1 VERPDTNRATVKRRT
16 HWGRRFVAT
25 SIVVGGVALCAGFLR
40 YAAQFPENEGS
51 FDQKADGIVALTG
64 GPDRIN
70 DAVEL
75 LAAGRGKRLLITGV
89 NPTTRMEELARL
101 MPRYEAMFNC
111 CIDLDRSALNTIGNA
126 VETRRWAVERG
137 FKSLIVV
144 TSRFHMARALAE
156 LEHQLPEVALIPYPV
171 VSDKQRAEPWW
182 TSFPAARA
190 LAFEYLKYLVAAV
203 RMKFDWIVAMRDTTS
218 SRSRA

>member
-1 VERPDTNRATVKRRT
+1 MERPDNNRATTKRRT
-16 HWGRRFVAT
+16 PWGRRVAAT
-25 SIVVGGVALCAGFLR
+25 LIIAGAAALCAGFLW
-40 YAAQFPENEGS
+40 YAALYPANEGA
-51 FDQKADGIVALTG
+51 FEKKADGIVALTG

-89 NPTTRMEELARL
+89 NPTTKMEELARL
-101 MPRYEAMFNC
+101 LPRYEAMFSC

-144 TSRFHMARALAE
+144 TSRFHMPRALAE
-156 LEHQLPEVALIPYPV
+156 LEHQLPDVVLIPYPV
-171 VSDKQRAEPWW
+171 VSDKQRSEPWW

-190 LAFEYLKYLVAAV
+190 LAFEYLKYLAAAV
-203 RMKFDWIVAMRDTTS
+203 RMKFDWIVAVRETTLS
-218 SRSRA
+218 GSRA